1 MVSTPSATPGLLVF
15 AIVGALGAVTPN
27 STVFAQ
33 SIVPANDGTGTQVT
47 PTGNRI
53 DITGGQQS
61 NDGRNLFHSFEQF
74 GLKTGETANFHS
86 SPQTQNIFGQ
96 ILGGNASYIN
106 GTLQVSGSFANLY
119 LLNPAGIFFGA
130 DATLNV
136 PADFT
141 ATT

>member
-86 SPQTQNIFGQ
+86 SPQT
-96 ILGGNASYIN
+96 
-106 GTLQVSGSFANLY
+106 
-119 LLNPAGIFFGA
+119 
-130 DATLNV
+130 
-136 PADFT
+136 
-141 ATT
+141 